1 MDDGGLQCA
10 LPTQVAAAMLA
21 ARAEGKTSP
30 LQTMLPVEAGA
41 AAMLAWQQAVRTR
54 SAKKVKEYQR
64 EVWLLVRKMG
74 MQVRGEAGP
83 GRGGLRAWKEPSPL
97 LAERVGAVIHYSPVT
112 RDPKIMTFI
121 LPRI

>member
-1 MDDGGLQCA
+1 MQCA

-83 GRGGLRAWKEPSPL
+83 GRGGLRAWTVSEEHWWARWQLQGRAWVQHACCWQSSGRAEPPL
-97 LAERVGAVIHYSPVT
+97 G
-112 RDPKIMTFI
+112 
-121 LPRI
+121 